1 MSNNIKYAFIKSL
14 PVMFGYIFL
23 GIAYGVVLS
32 EAGFTVKWALGI
44 SLTVFAGS
52 AQFVMVPLMAA
63 GCSVVTMAVT
73 ILFVNF
79 RHVFYGLS
87 FVESFSK
94 LRSKP
99 YMIFSLTDETYSV
112 LCGCRNEDPKEQ
124 MRKAWPLIALFDQ
137 CYWVTGS
144 VLGVLL
150 GQVIPFDLN
159 GIDYS
164 MTALFIVILVDRIRI
179 EPKRGLLVAFT
190 SMAIT
195 TISLLLVGVD
205 SFLLPAL
212 IVTVMFTSVYSR
224 LKGGKEVING

>member
-32 EAGFTVKWALGI
+32 EAGFGVKWALGI

-63 GCSVVTMAVT
+63 GCSVLTMAVT

-79 RHVFYGLS
+79 RHIFYGLS

-94 LRSKP
+94 LKSKP

-112 LCGCRNEDPKEQ
+112 LNGCRNDDPDET
-124 MRKAWPLIALFDQ
+124 MRKSWPLIALFDQ

-150 GQVIPFDLN
+150 GNVIPFDLT

-164 MTALFIVILVDRIRI
+164 MTALFIVILVDRIRLNL
-179 EPKRGLLVAFT
+179 KRGLLVAFV
-190 SMAIT
+190 SMT
-195 TISLLLVGVD
+195 VSVISLLVFGTG
-205 SFLLPAL
+205 SFLLPSL
-212 IVTVMFTSVYSR
+212 IVTVGFTAVYSNVSIE
-224 LKGGKEVING
+224 KEMP